1 MNKHELFTIFRARR
15 ASSHTLLPASGGA
28 VPLDSVVLQPG
39 PAVRSRWIQQ
49 DWPELAA
56 CRGLLD
62 LFFPPAGEREP
73 SRLVREAKARLICA
87 ECPVMAECRDYAR
100 HNRELGFWGGEND
113 EERIIARRKA
123 RAIAARQIA

>member
-1 MNKHELFTIFRARR
+1 M
-15 ASSHTLLPASGGA
+15 
-28 VPLDSVVLQPG
+28 DSVVLQPG

-73 SRLVREAKARLICA
+73 SRLVREAKARAICA
-87 ECPVMAECRDYAR
+87 ECPVVAECRDYAR

-113 EERIIARRKA
+113 EERTIRSLIGSANQVEAVKA
-123 RAIAARQIA
+123 YFEKRDPDFADRD

>member
-1 MNKHELFTIFRARR
+1 
-15 ASSHTLLPASGGA
+15 
-28 VPLDSVVLQPG
+28 LDSVVLQPG

-73 SRLVREAKARLICA
+73 SRLVREAKARAICA
-87 ECPVMAECRDYAR
+87 ECPVVAECRDYAR

-113 EERIIARRKA
+113 EERTIALRRE
-123 RAIAARQIA
+123 RRDGNRIAAAG